1 MSNIKSSGNWKS
13 ANSSSTA
20 IAKSL
25 GLETVLLFNTSV
37 SAEEKKGSESH
48 ITSHYSEKVK
58 SSAKASNIIH
68 LINKTRVALALLYS
82 ATKME
87 IFFTCY
93 GDLIFIT
100 KKVSLDAVSMFHLQ

>member
-1 MSNIKSSGNWKS
+1 MSNIKSTGNWKS

-37 SAEEKKGSESH
+37 SAEGKKKGSESH

-87 IFFTCY
+87 IVFY
-93 GDLIFIT
+93 L
-100 KKVSLDAVSMFHLQ
+100 LP